1 MRHNRWQVQR
11 FTDIDIID
19 GKFKG
24 FRSCDTIDGRFRG
37 SLISMQS
44 MAGSR
49 VSEAARRLRYIRRQ
63 FRGCE
68 KIAIHST
75 AVQRLRGDCDTIDG
89 RFRVRRLRG
98 DGDIIDGRFRGCEEM
113 AILSMAGSE
122 VARRWRALSLVVFG
136 VSLRQSLV
144 RLLSL
149 AAAASSYPSPPR
161 PAATRDTRKLRWGSS
176 VDIFLSLIG

>member
-1 MRHNRWQVQR
+1 
-11 FTDIDIID
+11 
-19 GKFKG
+19 
-24 FRSCDTIDGRFRG
+24 
-37 SLISMQS
+37 
-44 MAGSR
+44 
-49 VSEAARRLRYIRRQ
+49 
-63 FRGCE
+63 
-68 KIAIHST
+68 
-75 AVQRLRGDCDTIDG
+75 
-89 RFRVRRLRG
+89 LRG